1 VVAER
6 SGDAASAV
14 AHYRAALRADPQR
27 VEAANNLAWIL
38 ATASEPALRNPAEA
52 IALAE
57 RVAREKPGDPSVLDT
72 LAAAYAAAER
82 YEDAAATQA
91 RAVAALA
98 PGASPLRADLESRLE
113 RYRARAR

>member
-1 VVAER
+1 
-6 SGDAASAV
+6 
-14 AHYRAALRADPQR
+14 
-27 VEAANNLAWIL
+27 
-38 ATASEPALRNPAEA
+38 
-52 IALAE
+52 
-57 RVAREKPGDPSVLDT
+57 VLDT